1 MDVGFL
7 FSVVEVDGA
16 GHCVIACIGVPSTD
30 GLEQAQTS
38 NN

>member
-16 GHCVIACIGVPSTD
+16 GHCVIACIAAPLAI
-30 GLEQAQTS
+30 GLKQADLQ
-38 NN
+38 